1 MLELFSIWIHYN
13 SEFSFQIKN
22 LIASISVATVA
33 PQLAEVSAIGSGTGA
48 VSVPV
53 IGGSGISVPSV
64 SLGGGGVISS
74 KPTSFWDRLTT
85 LQGNPVLQLTGIWVY
100 DKELVWKV
108 IFSVFFLYVG
118 IILFID
124 GRYITNTIIRA
135 VTRGRGMYSKFL
147 SYIDNKVL

>member
-1 MLELFSIWIHYN
+1 MNSIFSVT
-13 SEFSFQIKN
+13 
-22 LIASISVATVA
+22 VATVA

-135 VTRGRGMYSKFL
+135 VTAGRGKYNLF
-147 SYIDNKVL
+147 INDNLYTFTLYRFIQ

>member
-1 MLELFSIWIHYN
+1 MNSIFSVT
-13 SEFSFQIKN
+13 
-22 LIASISVATVA
+22 VATVA

-135 VTRGRGMYSKFL
+135 VTAGRGKNKLFLFDILYKFFISIIL
-147 SYIDNKVL
+147 NEEML

>member
-1 MLELFSIWIHYN
+1 MIFSII
-13 SEFSFQIKN
+13 
-22 LIASISVATVA
+22 VATVA

-53 IGGSGISVPSV
+53 IGGSGISLGVPSV
-64 SLGGGGVISS
+64 SLGGGSGVVS

-85 LQGNPVLQLTGIWVY
+85 LEGNPVVQLTGIWVY

-135 VTRGRGMYSKFL
+135 VTAGRGTYKAL
-147 SYIDNKVL
+147 

>member
-1 MLELFSIWIHYN
+1 M
-13 SEFSFQIKN
+13 
-22 LIASISVATVA
+22 A

-53 IGGSGISVPSV
+53 IGGSGISVGVPSV
-64 SLGGGGVISS
+64 SLGGGSGIVS

-85 LQGNPVLQLTGIWVY
+85 LEGNPVLQLTGIWVY

-118 IILFID
+118 IILFFD
-124 GRYITNTIIRA
+124 GRYLTNSIIRA
-135 VTRGRGMYSKFL
+135 LTAGRGTSNLIQKLWTSAIYLIFNSPSTL
-147 SYIDNKVL
+147 YSYIIIYS

>member
-1 MLELFSIWIHYN
+1 MIFSII
-13 SEFSFQIKN
+13 
-22 LIASISVATVA
+22 VATVA

-53 IGGSGISVPSV
+53 IGGSGISLGVPSV
-64 SLGGGGVISS
+64 SLGGGSGVVS

-85 LQGNPVLQLTGIWVY
+85 LEGNPVVQLTGIWVY

-135 VTRGRGMYSKFL
+135 VTAGRGTYL
-147 SYIDNKVL
+147 

>member
-1 MLELFSIWIHYN
+1 M
-13 SEFSFQIKN
+13 
-22 LIASISVATVA
+22 A

-53 IGGSGISVPSV
+53 IGGSGISVGVPSV
-64 SLGGGGVISS
+64 SLGGGSGIVS

-85 LQGNPVLQLTGIWVY
+85 LEGNPVLQLTGIWVY

-135 VTRGRGMYSKFL
+135 VTAGRGKYRLFFL
-147 SYIDNKVL
+147 IFHLDRYFHINYVSCKIW

>member
-1 MLELFSIWIHYN
+1 M
-13 SEFSFQIKN
+13 
-22 LIASISVATVA
+22 A

-64 SLGGGGVISS
+64 SLGGGGGVVS

-135 VTRGRGMYSKFL
+135 VTRGRGMYSDVYHKYMTKF
-147 SYIDNKVL
+147 NNT

>member
-1 MLELFSIWIHYN
+1 M
-13 SEFSFQIKN
+13 
-22 LIASISVATVA
+22 A

-64 SLGGGGVISS
+64 SLGGGGGVVSR
-74 KPTSFWDRLTT
+74 PTSFWDRLTT
-85 LQGNPVLQLTGIWVY
+85 LQGDPVLQLTGIWVY

-135 VTRGRGMYSKFL
+135 VTRGRGMNSEFL
-147 SYIDNKVL
+147 LNIDNTVK